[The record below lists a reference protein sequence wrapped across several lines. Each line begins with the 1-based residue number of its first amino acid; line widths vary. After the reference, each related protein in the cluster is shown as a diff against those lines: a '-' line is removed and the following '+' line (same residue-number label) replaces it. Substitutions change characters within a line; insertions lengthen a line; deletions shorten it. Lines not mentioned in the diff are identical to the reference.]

1 MWRCDYGDMNVN
13 IDGLDGLSSQ
23 HGKLQKGN
31 ALEMKQK
38 HANLQKKEL
47 EQTKGNTKHINT

>member
-1 MWRCDYGDMNVN
+1 MDLCDNGDMNVN
-13 IDGLDGLSSQ
+13 IDGLDGLTDSQ

-38 HANLQKKEL
+38 YANL
-47 EQTKGNTKHINT
+47 

>member
-1 MWRCDYGDMNVN
+1 MLKDWKYRRSMWRCDYGDMNVN

-31 ALEMKQK
+31 TLEMKQK
-38 HANLQKKEL
+38 YANL
-47 EQTKGNTKHINT
+47 